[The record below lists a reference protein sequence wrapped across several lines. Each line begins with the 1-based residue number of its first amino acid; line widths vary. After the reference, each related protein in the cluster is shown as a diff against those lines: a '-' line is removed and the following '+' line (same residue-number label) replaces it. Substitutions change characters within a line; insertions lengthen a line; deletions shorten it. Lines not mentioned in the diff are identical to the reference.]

1 MKKEEILI
9 KCKIERA
16 KFKKTKEEEKLE
28 QTIKKH
34 KIDQEQLINKKT
46 KKLEPTTPK
55 KKTTLKRKKEIVRKK
70 EIEKEQINKTSD

>member
-1 MKKEEILI
+1 MTKEEII
-9 KCKIERA
+9 MKCKIEKA

-46 KKLEPTTPK
+46 KKTEQIAAK
-55 KKTTLKRKKEIVRKK
+55 RKNTLKRKKEIVRKK
-70 EIEKEQINKTSD
+70 EIEKAKINKTSN

>member
-34 KIDQEQLINKKT
+34 KIDQEQLINKK
-46 KKLEPTTPK
+46 LEPTTPK
-55 KKTTLKRKKEIVRKK
+55 KKNTLKRKKEIVRKK